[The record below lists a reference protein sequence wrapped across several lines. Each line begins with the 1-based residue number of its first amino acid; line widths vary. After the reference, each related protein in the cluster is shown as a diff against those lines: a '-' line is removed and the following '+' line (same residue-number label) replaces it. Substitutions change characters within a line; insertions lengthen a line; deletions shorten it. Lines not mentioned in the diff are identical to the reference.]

1 MHSKVLELEIGRE
14 ALLDQGPGALRYH
27 HLAAVRRCRDSRRV
41 MHVEADVLVADQRRL
56 ARVQTDAHAD
66 GAALR
71 PFVRREAALGVGGC
85 AACVERALEDAEE
98 RVAFGPQLGAFPALE
113 GLAQDGVVVHL
124 GLDVL
129 VAQLLHELGR
139 ALDVGEEKRDR
150 AAGQGRHD
158 ADLVSAEPSSGWRRS
173 LSSFRYWSPVKSSR
187 GCGGRRAAL
196 PAC

>member
-1 MHSKVLELEIGRE
+1 MPP
-14 ALLDQGPGALRYH
+14 GPVSVSNR
-27 HLAAVRRCRDSRRV
+27 VPPSRRV
-41 MHVEADVLVADQRRL
+41 ASTTSASRPTKLVSRAGRVFGSEP
-56 ARVQTDAHAD
+56 RVQTDAHAD

-139 ALDVGEEKRDR
+139 A
-150 AAGQGRHD
+150 
-158 ADLVSAEPSSGWRRS
+158 
-173 LSSFRYWSPVKSSR
+173 
-187 GCGGRRAAL
+187 
-196 PAC
+196 